1 MNKRLSDAI
10 SRLNELP
17 EERQDAIAV
26 LLLDYLDSEEADV
39 ALTPAQIAELDR
51 RLKDNDFAGED
62 EANEFFGRLK
72 A

>member
-26 LLLDYLDSEEADV
+26 LLLHYLDSEEADV

-62 EANEFFGRLK
+62 EANEFFSRLK